1 MAGTP
6 EQQIIEA
13 VDRRREQVI
22 AFLQQLV
29 RFNSERGQESQIQEF
44 IAGRLRQ
51 AGLTVDEFVPDV
63 EALKDHPAF
72 QAPDLPLSG
81 RPNVVARYRGTGGG
95 RSLLF
100 NGHVDTVVAGPA
112 DQWSHGPFSGVLQDA
127 SIYGRGSSDMKAGL
141 AAMTMALR
149 TLLEIGLAP
158 RGDVI
163 LEYTVD
169 EERTGLGTLACVA
182 KGYRADAGI
191 CCETSDLEVMA
202 ACIGRLW
209 FTIKLRGKPGGIAAR
224 WESISAIDLGIKIVR
239 AIDEL
244 EKIRIRTL
252 THPLFPDNRGA
263 LPCAVTMFDAG
274 SFPSAVPEEAVLR
287 GSMGLMPYEA
297 IEDAKRQLVQHVRKA
312 AGEDPWMSHHPPE
325 VSFDGMAAD
334 GAEIPA
340 DHPIVSTMKEAFQT
354 AAGRPPVI
362 SGRMGAADTR
372 FLIRHGHTPTVIF
385 GPGSTPQ
392 MHAMNEYVP
401 VDNVIVATK
410 VLALTIHKWCNESG

>member
-1 MAGTP
+1 MAETR
-6 EQQIIEA
+6 EQQIMEA

-29 RFNSERGQESQIQEF
+29 QFNSERGHEGQIQEF

-51 AGLTVDEFVPDV
+51 MGLTVDEFVPDV

-81 RPNVVARYRGTGGG
+81 RPNVVGRYRGTGGG

-100 NGHVDTVVAGPA
+100 NGHVDTVVAGPT
-112 DQWSHGPFSGVLQDA
+112 DQWTDGPFSGVLRNA

-141 AAMTMALR
+141 AAMTMAFG
-149 TLLEIGLAP
+149 TLLELGLRP

-163 LEYTVD
+163 LEYVVD
-169 EERTGLGTLACVA
+169 EERTGLGTLACVV
-182 KGYRADAGI
+182 KGYRADAAI
-191 CCETSDLEVMA
+191 CCETSDLEVMP

-209 FTIKLRGKPGGIAAR
+209 FTIKLRGKPAGIAAR
-224 WESISAIDLGIKIVR
+224 WESISAIELGIKIVR

-244 EKIRIRTL
+244 EKIRIRAL

-263 LPCAVTMFDAG
+263 LPCTVTMFNAG

-297 IEDAKRQLVQHVRKA
+297 IDDAKQQLLNQVRGA
-312 AGEDPWMSHHPPE
+312 AKNDPWMDQHPPE
-325 VSFDGMAAD
+325 VIFDGMAAD
-334 GAEIPA
+334 GAEIA
-340 DHPIVSTMKEAFQT
+340 TDHPIVETLSDAFR
-354 AAGRPPVI
+354 AVSGGPPVLG
-362 SGRMGAADTR
+362 GRMGAADTR
-372 FLIRHGHTPTVIF
+372 FLIRHGATPTVIF

-392 MHAMNEYVP
+392 MHAMNENVP
-401 VDNVIVATK
+401 TDNVIVATK
-410 VLALTIHKWCNESG
+410 VLALTIHQWCNQA